1 LILAIA
7 SAASSFLRDQAAD
20 RSCKTDRLDGGVR
33 IIGLLCIALFGLP
46 AGAER
51 SSSACFHFGVAQGA
65 LEVGENYL
73 KLFTKKGLTTLVEIE
88 FTDNPCR
95 KY

>member
-1 LILAIA
+1 MILAIA
-7 SAASSFLRDQAAD
+7 SAPSSFLRDQAAD

-33 IIGLLCIALFGLP
+33 IIGLLCIALFGLL

-65 LEVGENYL
+65 LEVGENYF
-73 KLFTKKGLTTLVEIE
+73 KIIYKKRL
-88 FTDNPCR
+88 DNFGR
-95 KY
+95 N